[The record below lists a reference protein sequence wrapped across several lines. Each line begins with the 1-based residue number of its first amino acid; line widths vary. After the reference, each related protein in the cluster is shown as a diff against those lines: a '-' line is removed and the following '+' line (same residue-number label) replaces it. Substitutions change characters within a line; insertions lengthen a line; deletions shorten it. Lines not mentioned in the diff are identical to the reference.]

1 MGPTTVK
8 TGTRRVHNK
17 TPGAGFAKR
26 QCHEEYNAALAR
38 KNSARKP
45 NDVSRVPKP
54 NDVSRVPTISSWKD
68 DPSERAR
75 RIWIW
80 WRSRLQA
87 KSILPSFRK
96 AARLVVLVPPS
107 SAAA

>member
-1 MGPTTVK
+1 MATASAT
-8 TGTRRVHNK
+8 
-17 TPGAGFAKR
+17 
-26 QCHEEYNAALAR
+26 AATA
-38 KNSARKP
+38 P
-45 NDVSRVPKP
+45 DVSRE
-54 NDVSRVPTISSWKD
+54 PTISSWKD

-75 RIWIW
+75 RIWTW

-107 SAAA
+107 SAAAERAFSQLKLILEAIGPQTERRFFKRNIYVIYFQFPKGVQRGV